1 MVERIKD
8 RLDRGETV
16 MTIGVGRILHHNIM
30 QILGLSGA
38 FQSVWFDAEHVAVS
52 YTHMTLTKI
61 RNK

>member
-16 MTIGVGRILHHNIM
+16 MTIGVGRILHHNIL

-38 FQSVWFDAEHVAVS
+38 FQCVWFDAEHVGFTIESLEIAA
-52 YTHMTLTKI
+52 L
-61 RNK
+61 